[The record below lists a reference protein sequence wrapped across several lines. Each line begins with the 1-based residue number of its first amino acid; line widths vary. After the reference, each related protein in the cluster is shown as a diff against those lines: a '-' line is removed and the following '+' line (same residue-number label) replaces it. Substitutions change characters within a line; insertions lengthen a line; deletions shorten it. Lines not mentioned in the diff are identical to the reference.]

1 MTMANQAPLLPPR
14 AAQDPNSPS
23 ALDDIR
29 VVDFTH
35 FIAGPMCT
43 RFLGDMGADVIK
55 IENAAS
61 GDDLR
66 RFEPNI
72 AGESVPFLWANRN
85 KRGIALD
92 LSREGATQIVLDL
105 IQTADILVENFSTG
119 VMERFGLGYEEVKR
133 LNPRLIYCSVSA
145 YGRDGELAGRLG
157 FDTVVQAE
165 TGFMSL
171 NGFPDGPGLRTG
183 PAVMDI
189 ATGLTAT
196 IAVLGA
202 LAARSRTGLGQR
214 VETCLFDVGTLM
226 LGFQALA
233 HLATGKN
240 PNRVGNDGTD
250 SMPTGVF
257 ATADGTLYLICP
269 NDRTYGRLV
278 RDVLKRPDLAEDP
291 RFRTN
296 RDRMQNRTEL
306 RAVLEKELLTNGSEV
321 WAALMRKQKVP
332 VGVIRTV
339 EEAFHSPEMIERG
352 IAGTIA
358 HPTAGTI
365 PDIACPLRLA
375 GTPVV
380 AAVAAPT
387 LGQHTGEVLR
397 MLGYDPDR
405 IAELTAAG
413 VFGKTSV

>member
-1 MTMANQAPLLPPR
+1 MANEARPLPPR
-14 AAQDPNSPS
+14 SARDPNAPS
-23 ALDDIR
+23 ALDGIR
-29 VVDFTH
+29 VVDFSH
-35 FIAGPMCT
+35 FIAGPVCT

-66 RFEPNI
+66 RFEPNL

-92 LSREGATQIVLDL
+92 LSRDGARQIVLDL
-105 IQTADILVENFSTG
+105 IQSADILVENFSTG
-119 VMERFGLGYEEVKR
+119 VMERFGLGYDVVKR
-133 LNPRLIYCSVSA
+133 LNTRLIYCSVSA
-145 YGRDGELAGRLG
+145 YGRDGELADRLG

-214 VETCLFDVGTLM
+214 VETSLFDVGTLM
-226 LGFQALA
+226 LGFQALG

-257 ATADGTLYLICP
+257 ATADGTLYLICA
-269 NDRTYGRLV
+269 NDRIYSRLV
-278 RDVLKRPDLAEDP
+278 RDVLDRPDLADDP

-296 RDRMQNRTEL
+296 RDRMRNRAEL
-306 RAVLEKELLTNGSEV
+306 RAVLEQELATDGSEA
-321 WAALMRKQKVP
+321 WAGRMRTHKVP

-339 EEAFHSPEMIERG
+339 EEAFQSRKMIERG
-352 IAGTIA
+352 IAGVIT
-358 HPTAGTI
+358 HPTAGTV
-365 PDIACPLRLA
+365 PDMACPLRLA

-387 LGQHTGEVLR
+387 LGQHTSEVLH

-405 IAELTAAG
+405 IAELSAAG
-413 VFGKTSV
+413 VFGTTAV

>member
-1 MTMANQAPLLPPR
+1 MANQPLSLPPHPAR
-14 AAQDPNSPS
+14 DPGAPS
-23 ALDDIR
+23 ALEGIR
-29 VVDFTH
+29 VVDFSH

-66 RFEPNI
+66 RFEPNL

-92 LSREGATQIVLDL
+92 LSRDGAKQIVLDL
-105 IQTADILVENFSTG
+105 VRSADILVENFSTG
-119 VMERFGLGYEEVKR
+119 VMERFGLGYDALKQ
-133 LNPRLIYCSVSA
+133 LNPKLIYCSISA
-145 YGRDGELAGRLG
+145 YGREGGLADRLG
-157 FDTVVQAE
+157 FDSVVQAE

-171 NGFPDGPGLRTG
+171 NGFPEGPGLRTG

-202 LAARSRTGLGQR
+202 LAARSRMGVGQR
-214 VETCLFDVGTLM
+214 VETSLFDVGTLM
-226 LGFQALA
+226 LGFQALGY
-233 HLATGKN
+233 LATGKS

-250 SMPTGVF
+250 TMPTGVF
-257 ATADGTLYLICP
+257 ATADGTLYLICA
-269 NDRTYGRLV
+269 NDRIYGRLV
-278 RDVLKRPDLAEDP
+278 RDVLNRPDLADDP

-296 RDRMQNRTEL
+296 RDRMQNRAEL
-306 RAVLEKELLTNGSEV
+306 RAVLEQELASDGSEA
-321 WAALMRKQKVP
+321 WARRMRKHKVP
-332 VGVIRTV
+332 AGVIRTV
-339 EEAFHSPEMIERG
+339 EEAFRSNEMAERG
-352 IAGTIA
+352 IASMIP
-358 HPTAGTI
+358 HPTAGTV

-375 GTPVV
+375 ATPVV
-380 AAVAAPT
+380 VPSAAPT
-387 LGQHTGEVLR
+387 LGQHTREVLH

-405 IAELTAAG
+405 IAELSAAG
-413 VFGKTSV
+413 VFGTSV

>member
-1 MTMANQAPLLPPR
+1 MPDRPSAEVPR
-14 AAQDPNSPS
+14 LRHDPNSA
-23 ALDDIR
+23 ALAGVR
-29 VVDFTH
+29 GVDFTH

-43 RFLGDMGADVIK
+43 RFLADMGADVIK
-55 IENAAS
+55 IENAAA

-66 RFEPNI
+66 RFEPSLG
-72 AGESVPFLWANRN
+72 GESVPFLWANRN
-85 KRGIALD
+85 KRGMALD
-92 LSREGATQIVLDL
+92 LSCDGARQVVRDL
-105 IQTADILVENFSTG
+105 ISTADILVENFSTG
-119 VMERFGLGYEEVKR
+119 VMERFGLGYETVKG
-133 LNPRLIYCSVSA
+133 LNPKLIYCSVSA
-145 YGRDGELAGRLG
+145 YGRDGELADRLG

-214 VETCLFDVGTLM
+214 VETSLFDVGTLM
-226 LGFQALA
+226 LGFQALG

-240 PNRVGNDGTD
+240 PKRVGNDGTD
-250 SMPTGVF
+250 SMPTGTF

-278 RDVLKRPDLAEDP
+278 RNVLNRPDLFDDP
-291 RFRTN
+291 RFLTN
-296 RDRMQNRTEL
+296 RDRMQNRNEL
-306 RAVLEKELLTNGSEV
+306 RAMLEEELAKDGSEA
-321 WAALMRKQKVP
+321 WAARMREEKVP

-339 EEAFHSPEMIERG
+339 EEAFRSQEMMGRKVVSAIP
-352 IAGTIA
+352 

-365 PDIACPLRLA
+365 PDIAAPLRLG
-375 GTPVV
+375 GTPIVN
-380 AAVAAPT
+380 AVAAPT
-387 LGQHTGEVLR
+387 LGQHTREVLQ
-397 MLGYDPDR
+397 MLGYDSEQ
-405 IAELTAAG
+405 IANWSAAG
-413 VFGKTSV
+413 VFGKRPV